1 MIEFNYKALHWN
13 IVFAVGSLH
22 TLPNELDKLGK
33 KRALILTTPNQ
44 AEQGRELAELLGDR
58 AVGLFDQAAMHV
70 PAATLE
76 AATQICRSLAA
87 DCTVALGGGS
97 TIGLGKALA
106 VEEGLDNI
114 VIPTSYAG
122 SEMTDIWAVTG
133 AERKVTAR
141 NYAAVPTLTLYDP
154 QLTLTLPPEFSAASG
169 LNAMAQAVV
178 NVATDKPS
186 PIISSLAVDGIRALA
201 ASLPM
206 IMKDPQNIEA
216 RSQALYGASM
226 AGGALGTGI
235 TSLHHRL
242 CHTFGGT
249 FNTPHAE
256 THAILLAHSVA
267 YNAAATSEGT
277 ARVADALG
285 VDNAAQGIYQ
295 LAKKLGVPLSLK
307 EVRILESDLDKAVA
321 VTLENPLSNPEP
333 VTPKRLRQLLDN
345 AWHGSPPQAI
355 KA

>member
-1 MIEFNYKALHWN
+1 MIEFNYKALPWN
-13 IVFAVGSLH
+13 IVFAVGGLQ

-33 KRALILTTPNQ
+33 RRALILTTPNQ
-44 AEQGRELAELLGDR
+44 AEQGRELAKLLGDR

-76 AATQICRSLAA
+76 AATEFCHSLAA

-106 VEEGLDNI
+106 VKEGLDNI

-122 SEMTDIWAVTG
+122 SEMTDIWAVTE

-141 NYAAVPTLTLYDP
+141 NYDAVPTLTLYDP
-154 QLTLTLPPEFSAASG
+154 HLTLSLPPEFSAASG

-178 NVATDKPS
+178 NVATDKPN
-186 PIISSLAVDGIRALA
+186 PIISSLALDGIRALA
-201 ASLPM
+201 ASLPI

-256 THAILLAHSVA
+256 THAILLAHSVS
-267 YNAAATSEGT
+267 YNAAATAEGT

-295 LAKKLGVPLSLK
+295 FAKKLGVPLSLK
-307 EVRILESDLDKAVA
+307 EVGILETDLDKAVA
-321 VTLENPLSNPEP
+321 VSLENSLSNPEP

-345 AWHGSPPQAI
+345 AWHGNPPQVI

>member
-1 MIEFNYKALHWN
+1 MIEFNYKALPWN
-13 IVFAVGSLH
+13 IVFAVGGLQA
-22 TLPNELDKLGK
+22 LPNELDKLGK
-33 KRALILTTPNQ
+33 RRALILTTPNQ
-44 AEQGRELAELLGDR
+44 AEQGRELAKLLGDR
-58 AVGLFDQAAMHV
+58 AVGLFDQAAMHA
-70 PAATLE
+70 PAAALE
-76 AATQICRSLAA
+76 AATDFCHSLAA

-106 VEEGLDNI
+106 VKEGLDNI

-122 SEMTDIWAVTG
+122 SEMTDIWAVTE

-154 QLTLTLPPEFSAASG
+154 QLTLTLPPEFSVASG

-178 NVATDKPS
+178 NVATDKPN
-186 PIISSLAVDGIRALA
+186 PIISSLALDGIRALA
-201 ASLPM
+201 ASLPI

-226 AGGALGTGI
+226 AGGALGMGI

-267 YNAAATSEGT
+267 YNAAATAEGT

-307 EVRILESDLDKAVA
+307 EVGILETDLDKAVA
-321 VTLENPLSNPEP
+321 VSLENSLSNPEP

-345 AWHGSPPQAI
+345 AWRGNPPQAI

>member
-1 MIEFNYKALHWN
+1 VLGSAQVAWDFVRRHG
-13 IVFAVGSLH
+13 VSHVGSVWSGSV
-22 TLPNELDKLGK
+22 DAFAGLG
-33 KRALILTTPNQ
+33 LN
-44 AEQGRELAELLGDR
+44 RE
-58 AVGLFDQAAMHV
+58 
-70 PAATLE
+70 
-76 AATQICRSLAA
+76 
-87 DCTVALGGGS
+87 GGS
-97 TIGLGKALA
+97 T
-106 VEEGLDNI
+106 
-114 VIPTSYAG
+114 TCH
-122 SEMTDIWAVTG
+122 WAVTG

-267 YNAAATSEGT
+267 YNAAATLEGT

-307 EVRILESDLDKAVA
+307 EVGILETDLDKAVA
-321 VTLENPLSNPEP
+321 VSLENSLSNPEP

-345 AWHGSPPQAI
+345 AWHGNPPQAI